1 MAPVTMAVSSSGST
15 PRLEVLLDDMRSTDS
30 DVRYMALNDLLM
42 VVRQHTSEL
51 RGSRQEQEAVE
62 RVLELLQDTH
72 SEVKNLAVTA
82 LGVFATR
89 LRDDHVQ
96 RMMEVVCAG
105 MSSSQEEERDICA
118 SALRTLLHDLSQ
130 AGDKAARWKEMI
142 VRYVTPLLASQ
153 LEVPDYGLQAT
164 ALSALHDVLL
174 QAGPLVAAQAP
185 LEQVVAETLLSKLA
199 ADHSSLVRRAMQGL
213 GALCQLCSAHT
224 YNAVLE
230 RGLAGQP
237 LSAHTSVQLLGVLA
251 RETPQRLSPHV
262 PTYVHRVLSVLR
274 QALGTDDDVGETCL
288 ATLQGLVCVGSMDAS
303 CVSAATEAAL
313 AALTYDPN
321 AMDMDE
327 DEDINMD
334 DDELELDDVSDDD
347 DMSWRIRRAACRVL
361 GTLYEHGCMDAS
373 HAPRIAASLAD
384 RLIEREETVRLEALA
399 ALMHVLRVAPRA
411 LGPHTQMV
419 HALSSWRSATAQV
432 AALQALTTLVASLG
446 ADLPQ
451 SDVALHT
458 ALSVTED
465 DAAAS
470 HYSKGRCMA
479 GLELL
484 KQMCLSAP
492 TVVLADVDR
501 VSNTLAQV
509 SCQPHHRTAL
519 EALAVCPPF
528 FVHVAPQ
535 APAACAE
542 RLCEV
547 LCRPRDH
554 AAALD
559 ASLVALDAALCAVG
573 PRLASLPRLLQ
584 VIATRLQ
591 DPVTR
596 VRCVQMVRDVMTCR
610 SLQTC
615 MPVHELGRE
624 SLPLL
629 ASFAHHRDMGAAALH
644 ALHSVAVVLPS
655 DAQPTVLELLQRP
668 MPPLDTP
675 ALPPTLALAQQ
686 AVQYHPPVAHHVAEL
701 VLPAMLPALADV
713 PPPALEAFFAL
724 LTSLASAEDAL
735 APRLV
740 EALEHAWE
748 AHCAQRSVHMPL
760 VFAQCLV
767 AAATA
772 SASIDLVLSR
782 VEALMNMP
790 DVVPQ
795 TLAHYTIGV
804 LGQRSLLAGWPH
816 AKTVYER
823 IGSMHSQGTG
833 GTFALGGMLLGDQ
846 QFLTPVAERLAEDE
860 PAVLPILREAF
871 GMASETQTRELA
883 PSVWPYL
890 IRPKLLSAEPDACT
904 ECIARIVYADTSLL
918 SELAQLVDSQH
929 EQHRAMALG
938 ALRTLLSLDRQ
949 QALDI
954 QLHFSAFMQR
964 LSDPCL
970 SVRHA
975 SVLALHAALNSR
987 AALVMQHADLVLPL
1001 LYETTVVRE
1010 ELKRSVRM
1018 GPFTVIQDDGLDLR
1032 KNAHETLFTLV
1043 DTCLDQVRTRDVLDC
1058 VLRALSD
1065 DDSIKLLGCLM
1076 ILRLADLECADVAA
1090 YLDAIA
1096 PKLHAVLTRKL
1107 RDNATKQE
1115 VEKASEIT
1123 HASLR
1128 VLARLSPMASSNAAW
1143 SDLLTQTRASPQ
1155 GPAFLALLA
1164 EQEDLT

>member
-1 MAPVTMAVSSSGST
+1 MAVSSSGST
-15 PRLEVLLDDMRSTDS
+15 PRLDVLLDDMRSTDS
-30 DVRYMALNDLLM
+30 DVRYMALNDLLT
-42 VVRQHTSEL
+42 VARHHTSEL
-51 RGSRQEQEAVE
+51 RGSRQEREAVE
-62 RVLELLQDTH
+62 RVLELLQDSN

-82 LGVFATR
+82 LGVFVTR
-89 LRDDHVQ
+89 LRDDHVKN
-96 RMMEVVCAG
+96 MMEVVCAG
-105 MSSSQEEERDICA
+105 MSSPQEEERDICA
-118 SALRTLLHDLSQ
+118 SALRTVLHDLSQ
-130 AGDKAARWKEMI
+130 AGDKAAQWKDMI
-142 VRYVTPLLASQ
+142 VQYVTPLLASQ

-164 ALSALHDVLL
+164 ALGALLDVLM
-174 QAGPLVAAQAP
+174 QAGPWVAAQAP
-185 LEQVVAETLLSKLA
+185 LEQTVAETLLSKLS
-199 ADHSSLVRRAMQGL
+199 ADHTSLVRRAMQGL
-213 GALCQLCSAHT
+213 GAFCQLCSAHT
-224 YNAVLE
+224 YDTVLE
-230 RGLAGQP
+230 RGLAG
-237 LSAHTSVQLLGVLA
+237 LSSSVVTSVQLLGVLA
-251 RETPQRLSPHV
+251 RETPQRLYPHV
-262 PTYVHRVLSVLR
+262 PTYVNSVVSILQ
-274 QALGTDDDVGETCL
+274 QALGMDDDVGETCL
-288 ATLQGLVCVGSMDAS
+288 TALQGLVCIGSMDAS
-303 CVSAATEAAL
+303 CLCAATDAAL
-313 AALTYDPN
+313 AALAYDPN

-327 DEDINMD
+327 DDDIEMD

-347 DMSWRIRRAACRVL
+347 DMSWRVRRAACRVL
-361 GTLYEHGCMDAS
+361 GALYERGTMDAS
-373 HAPRIAASLAD
+373 LAPRVAVSLSD
-384 RLIEREETVRLEALA
+384 RLNEREETVRLEALA

-411 LGPHTQMV
+411 LGQHTQMV
-419 HALSSWRSATAQV
+419 DALSTWRSATAQV
-432 AALQALTTLVASLG
+432 AALHALTTLAASLG

-451 SDVALHT
+451 SETALQM
-458 ALSVTED
+458 ALSVIED
-465 DAAAS
+465 DAPAS
-470 HYSKGRCMA
+470 HYSQGRCLA

-484 KQMCLSAP
+484 KEMCMSAP
-492 TVVLADVDR
+492 LVVLSDVDR
-501 VSNTLAQV
+501 VSNTLVRV
-509 SCQPHHRTAL
+509 SRQRHHRTTLDAL
-519 EALAVCPPF
+519 DVCPPF

-547 LCRPRDH
+547 LCGPWDH

-559 ASLVALDAALCAVG
+559 ASLVALDAALCSVG
-573 PRLASLPRLLQ
+573 PHLASLPRFLQ
-584 VIATRLQ
+584 VIYTRLQ
-591 DPVTR
+591 DPVTCA
-596 VRCVQMVRDVMTCR
+596 RCVQIVQDVMTCR

-615 MPVHELGRE
+615 IPVHDLGRQC
-624 SLPLL
+624 LPIL
-629 ASFAHHRDMGAAALH
+629 ASLAHHRDLGAAALR
-644 ALHSVAVVLPS
+644 ALHSVAVVLQG
-655 DAQPTVLELLQRP
+655 DAQPILLELLQRP
-668 MPPLDTP
+668 VPPLDAPTLP
-675 ALPPTLALAQQ
+675 ATLALAQL
-686 AVQYHPPVAHHVAEL
+686 AVQYNPQVAHHVAEWA
-701 VLPAMLPALADV
+701 LPTMLPPLADV

-740 EALEHAWE
+740 EALEQAWE
-748 AHCAQRSVHMPL
+748 THCAQRTVHMPL

-816 AKTVYER
+816 AQTVYER
-823 IGSMHSQGTG
+823 IGSMHSKGTG
-833 GTFALGGMLLGDQ
+833 CTFALGGMLLGDK
-846 QFLTPVAERLAEDE
+846 QFFAPVAERLAQDE
-860 PAVLPILREAF
+860 PEVLCILREAF
-871 GMASETQTRELA
+871 AMASETQIRELA

-890 IRPKLLSAEPDACT
+890 IRLKLLSAEPDACT
-904 ECIARIVYADTSLL
+904 ECIARIVYVDTSLL
-918 SELAQLVDSQH
+918 SELAQLVHAPH

-938 ALRTLLSLDRQ
+938 ALRTLLSLDRLQ
-949 QALDI
+949 TLDI
-954 QLHFSAFMQR
+954 QPHFVTFMER

-987 AALVMQHADLVLPL
+987 AAMVMQHADLVLPL

-1032 KNAHETLFTLV
+1032 KNALETLFTLV
-1043 DTCLDQVRTRDVLDC
+1043 DTCLDQLQTRDVLDC

-1076 ILRLADLECADVAA
+1076 ILRLADLECADIAA

-1115 VEKASEIT
+1115 VEKASELT
-1123 HASLR
+1123 HAFLR
-1128 VLARLSPMASSNAAW
+1128 VLARLSPMASLNSAW

-1155 GPAFLALLA
+1155 GPALLALLA
-1164 EQEDLT
+1164 EQEPR